1 MRTQVRVTWAE
12 LEREIRLL
20 ASKMVEHNWRPL
32 GLYGVPSGGVPVAL
46 LLRRALDDILGCA
59 PELTG
64 APDTGVW
71 VVDDI
76 CDSGETLA
84 RYPGHLTAVLHV
96 RPSSAGVPT
105 VFLRQTEDWVV
116 YPYEKQEEPGSEII
130 TRMLEFLGEDPKREG
145 LRETPARVARAWQ
158 ELFGGYAMDPKLTTF
173 EDGLCDEMVV
183 SRDIRFASF
192 CEHHMLP
199 FFGSAHVGYLP
210 GAKIIGVSKLSRV
223 VEKFARR
230 LQVQERLTQQ
240 VALELERAL
249 EPRGVA
255 VVVEATHFCM
265 VMRGVRQPDS
275 TMVTSAMRGVFRD
288 RPETRAEFL
297 ALIRRSA

>member
-1 MRTQVRVTWAE
+1 M
-12 LEREIRLL
+12 LL
-20 ASKMVEHNWRPL
+20 A
-32 GLYGVPSGGVPVAL
+32 
-46 LLRRALDDILGCA
+46 RALAQQCGREPVLLETPEPGC
-59 PELTG
+59 L
-64 APDTGVW
+64 

-84 RYPGHLTAVLHV
+84 RYPDHLTAVLHV
-96 RPSSAGVPT
+96 RPASRSVPT
-105 VFLRQTEDWVV
+105 YLVEETGDWVV

-145 LRETPARVARAWQ
+145 LRETPARVARAWK
-158 ELFGGYAMDPKLTTF
+158 ELFGGYAMTPALTTF
-173 EDGLCDEMVV
+173 EDGLTDEVV
-183 SRDIRFASF
+183 ISRDIQFVSH

-199 FFGSAHVGYLP
+199 FFGRAHVGYLP
-210 GAKIIGVSKLSRV
+210 STKIIGVSKLSRV
-223 VEKFARR
+223 VEKYARR

-240 VALELERAL
+240 VALELEQAL

-265 VMRGVRQPDS
+265 VMRGVRQPES

-288 RPETRAEFL
+288 HPETRAEFL
-297 ALIRRSA
+297 ALIRR